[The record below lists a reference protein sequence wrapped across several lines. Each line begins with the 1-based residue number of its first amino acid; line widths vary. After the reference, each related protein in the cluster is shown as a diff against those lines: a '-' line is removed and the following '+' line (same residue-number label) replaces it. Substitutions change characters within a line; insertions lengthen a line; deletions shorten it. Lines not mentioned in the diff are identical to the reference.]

1 MIERTKVC
9 VNGYGT
15 IGKRVAE
22 AIAKHSKLKL
32 VGISK
37 YTPDQDAK
45 LANAHGLN
53 VFVPKD
59 SVKSFESKGIAVH
72 GSVDGMINESD
83 LVVDAS
89 ADGKG
94 MQNRQTIYQ
103 PNSKNAIFQGG
114 EEAEIADV
122 SFNARSNF
130 EKANGKQFVRVVSCN
145 TTGYCRLIKPL
156 LENYKIKHINAILI
170 RRGADLNDAKG
181 SALNAVEWKAH
192 SHHAHD
198 IQSVLG
204 SIPINSIAFKVPHTH
219 SHINSMN
226 ILFEDGM
233 PTKDELI
240 DLYSKES
247 RVAVIK
253 SASTSSQIVEAAR
266 DLELPRNDT
275 FVASLLANTIEINDG
290 GVFMSFSVPQESIV
304 APENIDAIIAQS
316 NGMHKEQSMRFTDEL
331 IGIPK
336 IKASLEKI
344 FA

>member
-1 MIERTKVC
+1 MVNVS

-22 AIAKHSKLKL
+22 AISKHSKLKL

-45 LANAHGLN
+45 LANSNGFN

-59 SVKSFESKGIAVH
+59 SMKNFESKGVDVA
-72 GSVDGMINESD
+72 GSVDDMITNSEI
-83 LVVDAS
+83 VVDAS

-94 MQNRQTIYQ
+94 MQNKQTVYQ
-103 PNSKNAIFQGG
+103 PRSKNAIFQGG
-114 EEAEIADV
+114 EDETVADV

-130 EKANGKQFVRVVSCN
+130 EKANKKQFVRVVSCN

-156 LENYKIKHINAILI
+156 LENYKIKYINAFLI

-198 IQSVLG
+198 VQSVLG
-204 SIPINSIAFKVPHTH
+204 DIPMASIAFKVPHTH
-219 SHINSMN
+219 SHINSMS
-226 ILFEDGM
+226 IVFEKSI
-233 PTKDELI
+233 PNKDDLI
-240 DLYSKES
+240 DVYSKES
-247 RVAVIK
+247 RVAVLNT
-253 SASTSSQIVEAAR
+253 ASTSSQIVEAAR

-275 FVASLLANTIEINDG
+275 FVVSLLANTIEINDG
-290 GVFMSFSVPQESIV
+290 GVFFSFSVPQESIV
-304 APENIDAIIAQS
+304 VPENIDAIVAQS
-316 NGMHKEQSMRFTDEL
+316 GTMSKQDSMKFTDE
-331 IGIPK
+331 IIDIPK
-336 IKASLEKI
+336 IKSNLEKI

>member
-1 MIERTKVC
+1 MVNVS

-22 AIAKHSKLKL
+22 AITKHPKLKL
-32 VGISK
+32 IGISK
-37 YTPDQDAK
+37 YTPDQDGK

-53 VFVPKD
+53 VFAPKD
-59 SVKSFESKGIAVH
+59 AIKNFESKGIVVS
-72 GSVDGMINESD
+72 GSVDDMITESGI
-83 LVVDAS
+83 VVDAS

-94 MQNRQTIYQ
+94 MQNKQSVYQ
-103 PNSKNAIFQGG
+103 PKNKNAIFQGG
-114 EEAEIADV
+114 EDETVADV

-130 EKANGKQFVRVVSCN
+130 DKASGKQFIRVVSCN

-156 LENYKIKHINAILI
+156 LENYKIKHINAFLI

-181 SALNAVEWKAH
+181 SALNAVEWKAR

-204 SIPINSIAFKVPHTH
+204 DIPITSIAFKVPHTH

-233 PTKDELI
+233 PTKDELV
-240 DLYSKES
+240 DLYSKEG
-247 RVAVIK
+247 RVAVLNNV
-253 SASTSSQIVEAAR
+253 STSAQIVEAAR
-266 DLELPRNDT
+266 DFELPRNDT
-275 FVASLLANTIEINDG
+275 YVVSLLANTIEINDG
-290 GVFMSFSVPQESIV
+290 GVFFSFSVPQESIV
-304 APENIDAIIAQS
+304 VLENLDAIVAQS
-316 NGMHKEQSMRFTDEL
+316 NGMSKDESMEFTDGL
-331 IGIPK
+331 IGIPR

-344 FA
+344 FS

>member
-1 MIERTKVC
+1 MMTKVS
-9 VNGYGT
+9 VNGFGT

-22 AIAKHSKLKL
+22 AIGRHSKLKL

-45 LANAHGLN
+45 LANAHGFN

-59 SVKSFESKGIAVH
+59 SMKNFESKGVDVA
-72 GSVDGMINESD
+72 GSVDDMITDSEII
-83 LVVDAS
+83 VDAS

-94 MQNRQTIYQ
+94 MQNKQTVYQ
-103 PNSKNAIFQGG
+103 PKNKNAIFQGG
-114 EEAEIADV
+114 EEETVADI

-130 EKANGKQFVRVVSCN
+130 EKANKKQFVRVVSCN

-156 LENYKIKHINAILI
+156 LENYKIKHINAFLI

-181 SALNAVEWKAH
+181 SALNAVEWKAR

-198 IQSVLG
+198 VQSVLG
-204 SIPINSIAFKVPHTH
+204 NIPISSVAFKVPHTH

-226 ILFEDGM
+226 IIFENGAPSKND
-233 PTKDELI
+233 LI
-240 DLYSKES
+240 ELYSKES
-247 RVAVIK
+247 RIAVLNT
-253 SASTSSQIVEAAR
+253 ASTSSQIVEASR

-275 FVASLLANTIEINDG
+275 FVASLLANTIDINDG
-290 GVFMSFSVPQESIV
+290 GVFFSFSVPQESIV
-304 APENIDAIIAQS
+304 VPENIDAIIAQS
-316 NGMHKEQSMRFTDEL
+316 NVMPKEQSMKFTDEL

-336 IKASLEKI
+336 IKSSLEKI

>member
-1 MIERTKVC
+1 MANVS

-22 AIAKHSKLKL
+22 AIGKHSKLKL

-45 LANAHGLN
+45 IANSNGFN

-59 SVKSFESKGIAVH
+59 SMKNFESKGVDVA
-72 GSVDGMINESD
+72 GSVDDMITGSD
-83 LVVDAS
+83 TVVDAA

-94 MQNRQTIYQ
+94 IQNKQSVYQ
-103 PNSKNAIFQGG
+103 PKGKNAIFQGG
-114 EEAEIADV
+114 EEADVADV

-130 EKANGKQFVRVVSCN
+130 EDANGKQFVRVVSCN
-145 TTGYCRLIKPL
+145 TTAYCRMIKPL
-156 LENYKIKHINAILI
+156 LENYKIKYINAILI
-170 RRGADLNDAKG
+170 RRGADLSDAKG

-198 IQSVLG
+198 VQSVLG
-204 SIPINSIAFKVPHTH
+204 DIPMTSIAFKVPHTH
-219 SHINSMN
+219 SHINSMS
-226 ILFEDGM
+226 IIFGDGA
-233 PTKDELI
+233 PTKDDLI
-240 DLYSKES
+240 DLYSRES
-247 RVAVIK
+247 RIAVLNT
-253 SASTSSQIVEAAR
+253 ASTSAQIVEASR

-275 FVASLLANTIEINDG
+275 FVVSLLANTIAINDG
-290 GVFMSFSVPQESIV
+290 GVFFSFSVPQESIV
-304 APENIDAIIAQS
+304 VPENIDAIVAQS
-316 NGMHKEQSMRFTDEL
+316 GIMSKQDSMKFTDEL

-336 IKASLEKI
+336 IKSSLEKI

>member
-1 MIERTKVC
+1 MIERVNVS

-22 AIAKHSKLKL
+22 AISKHSKLKL

-59 SVKSFESKGIAVH
+59 AVKSFESKGIAVH

-83 LVVDAS
+83 IVVDAS

-94 MQNRQTIYQ
+94 MQNRQSAYQ
-103 PNSKNAIFQGG
+103 PKNKNAIFQGG
-114 EEAEIADV
+114 EDETVADV

-130 EKANGKQFVRVVSCN
+130 EKANKKQFIRVVSCN
-145 TTGYCRLIKPL
+145 TTAYCRLIKPL
-156 LENYKIKHINAILI
+156 IENYKIKYINAILI
-170 RRGADLNDAKG
+170 RRGADLSDAKG

-198 IQSVLG
+198 VQTVLG
-204 SIPINSIAFKVPHTH
+204 DIPMTSIAFKIPHTH
-219 SHINSMN
+219 SHINSMG
-226 ILFEDGM
+226 IMFENGM
-233 PTKDELI
+233 PTKGDLI

-247 RVAVIK
+247 RVAVLK
-253 SASTSSQIVEAAR
+253 NVTTSAQIVEAAR

-275 FVASLLANTIEINDG
+275 YAVSLLANTIEINDG
-290 GVFMSFSVPQESIV
+290 GVFFSFSVPQESIV
-304 APENIDAIIAQS
+304 VPENIDAIVSQS
-316 NGMHKEQSMRFTDEL
+316 GIMSKDESMKFTDGL
-331 IGIPK
+331 IGIPR

-344 FA
+344 FS